1 MTLIRRFIN
10 LLIWISAV
18 VLMGCNTNK
27 PHKSV
32 IPQEGPTMAQIYGE
46 QLSDADPTTLDGLRA
61 QVLSYDR
68 GVAKGELKGYTT
80 DQVHAINNHFKRLAD
95 PDIVLYVDPH
105 VSGAANV
112 PVPGYTT
119 VIPLY
124 DTVNTALVGEE

>member
-1 MTLIRRFIN
+1 MASVPSFIKP
-10 LLIWISAV
+10 LIWISAV
-18 VLMGCNTNK
+18 LLLGCSTTKSHK
-27 PHKSV
+27 PV

-68 GVAKGELKGYTT
+68 GVVKGELKGYTT
-80 DQVHAINNHFKRLAD
+80 DEAHAINNHFKRLGD

-105 VSGAANV
+105 VSGTANL